1 MKLSTREDI
10 AAPIEAVFKHI
21 SDFGWFERAAMR
33 RGAEVV
39 RSDKIKEPGAGMS
52 WHAEFPFRGRDRKA
66 DVDLTHYAPP
76 NEMTLQMRAAGLEVH
91 CAIDLM
97 AMSRSRTRMNVTME
111 AIPRTIPARLMIQS
125 AKLARTSIQK
135 RYRRR
140 IAEYA
145 AELEERCQSR
155 GF

>member
-1 MKLSTREDI
+1 MKLTTREDV
-10 AAPIEAVFKHI
+10 AAPIEAVFAQI
-21 SDFGWFERAAMR
+21 ADFGWFERAAMR

-39 RSDKIKEPGAGMS
+39 RTDKLTQPGKGMS
-52 WHAEFPFRGRDRKA
+52 WHADFEYRGRDRKA
-66 DVDLTHYAPP
+66 DVDLAEYDPP
-76 NEMTLQMRAAGLEVH
+76 EGMTLIMRAAGLEVA
-91 CAIDLM
+91 CIIELI
-97 AMSRSRTRMNVTME
+97 AMSRTRTRMNITMD
-111 AIPRTIPARLMIQS
+111 ATPRTIPARLMIQS
-125 AKLARTSIQK
+125 AKLARTNIQK

>member
-1 MKLSTREDI
+1 MKLTTREDI
-10 AAPIEAVFKHI
+10 AAPIDAVFKQI

-39 RSDKIKEPGAGMS
+39 RTDKLKSPAAGMS
-52 WHAEFPFRGRDRKA
+52 WHVEFPFRGRDRKA
-66 DVDLTHYAPP
+66 DVDLTQYDAP
-76 NEMTLQMRAAGLEVH
+76 NAMTLQMRAAGLEVL
-91 CAIDLM
+91 CTIDLM
-97 AMSRSRTRMNVTME
+97 AMSRSRTRMNVTMD
-111 AIPRTIPARLMIQS
+111 ATPRTIPARLMIQS
-125 AKLARTSIQK
+125 AKLARTNIQK